1 MAHGSSK
8 MSKIKCMMMKKWQ
21 LFAKNTRKSTCS
33 SEGSTLL
40 GTNLRSRVSASDFEG
55 CKDEGVPEGFEAV
68 LVGKSRRRYVIS
80 ANFLNHPL
88 LRSLVEKSELV
99 RGSNPTE
106 EPALTISCEV
116 VLFEHL
122 LWMLENGDPALAMS
136 DSLEELVEL
145 YAS

>member
-1 MAHGSSK
+1 MAYVSSSR
-8 MSKIKCMMMKKWQ
+8 MSKIKCIMKKWQ
-21 LFAKNTRKSTCS
+21 LFAKNARIS
-33 SEGSTLL
+33 SCNSQGSTSLPA
-40 GTNLRSRVSASDFEG
+40 NLRSWVSASDFEG
-55 CKDEGVPEGFEAV
+55 CKDERVPEGYEAV

>member
-1 MAHGSSK
+1 MAHGSSSR
-8 MSKIKCMMMKKWQ
+8 MSKIKCIMKKWQ
-21 LFAKNTRKSTCS
+21 LFAKNTRIS
-33 SEGSTLL
+33 SCNSQGSTSLPA
-40 GTNLRSRVSASDFEG
+40 NLRSWVSASDFEG
-55 CKDEGVPEGFEAV
+55 CKDERVPEGYEAV

-80 ANFLNHPL
+80 AHHLNHPL

-99 RGSNPTE
+99 CGSNRTE
-106 EPALTISCEV
+106 EALTISCEV

-122 LWMLENGDPALAMS
+122 LWMLENGDPTLATS

>member
-1 MAHGSSK
+1 
-8 MSKIKCMMMKKWQ
+8 MKKWQ
-21 LFAKNTRKSTCS
+21 LFAKNTRRS
-33 SEGSTLL
+33 SEGSNLL

-55 CKDEGVPEGFEAV
+55 CKDERVPEGFEAV

-106 EPALTISCEV
+106 EEEALTISCEV

-122 LWMLENGDPALAMS
+122 LWMLENGDPALATS